1 MKKKKRT
8 KLAAALNAPTVAT
21 DFTRGAV
28 ATALLAALQGRW
40 QGKAPSGRQVLRLSL
55 QGGAALAAGIATAE
69 SLRAR
74 DYGSAL
80 IALAGGLAGVAAAE
94 LLLNTEI
101 QHSAEEAE
109 IG

>member
-1 MKKKKRT
+1 MKKKKRAR
-8 KLAAALNAPTVAT
+8 AAALDVPTLAT

-40 QGKAPSGRQVLRLSL
+40 QGTAPSGRQVLRLSL

-74 DYGSAL
+74 DYGRAL
-80 IALAGGLAGVAAAE
+80 VALAGGLAGVAAAE
-94 LLLNTEI
+94 MLLNTETR
-101 QHSAEEAE
+101 HSAEEAE